1 MLESKTRFINFK
13 QSISSIVKNKH
24 SHEAYQNNQSVKT
37 QRQPKVT
44 LGLGIAIISELFC
57 LGAIAFA
64 YITQKPI
71 FHLLASSPFSTES
84 PLLSYYAFVLLASGL
99 LSLIIALNV
108 YNLFGKKHKKTSY
121 FLASI
126 GTFFV
131 ILSSGLLLANHT
143 QEQQGW
149 GYLSV
154 MTWGGGYIAMTF
166 SDLISKEQK
175 YLHNILKII
184 SLILMLTGL
193 VLAAA
198 A

>member
-1 MLESKTRFINFK
+1 MLEIKTRFINLK
-13 QSISSIVKNKH
+13 PSKSSTSKNKH
-24 SHEAYQNNQSVKT
+24 SHDSCKNNQE
-37 QRQPKVT
+37 RQQAT
-44 LGLGIAIISELFC
+44 IGLGIAIIGELFC

-99 LSLIIALNV
+99 LALIIALNL
-108 YNLFGKKHKKTSY
+108 YNLLGKKRKQISY

-131 ILSSGLLLANHT
+131 ILSSGLLLAHHT
-143 QEQQGW
+143 QEQQGL
-149 GYLSV
+149 GYLAV

-166 SDLISKEQK
+166 SDLTSKEQK
-175 YLHNILKII
+175 RLHNLLKII
-184 SLILMLTGL
+184 SLILMLAGL
-193 VLAAA
+193 VIAAA
-198 A
+198 G

>member
-1 MLESKTRFINFK
+1 MLEIKTRLIDLKANKHSTF
-13 QSISSIVKNKH
+13 KNKH
-24 SHEAYQNNQSVKT
+24 SHDCQNNQTVES
-37 QRQPKVT
+37 QERQKAT
-44 LGLGIAIISELFC
+44 IGLGIAIIGELFC
-57 LGAIAFA
+57 LGAIVFA

-99 LSLIIALNV
+99 LALMIALSL
-108 YNLFGKKHKKTSY
+108 YNLLGKRYKKISY
-121 FLASI
+121 SLASI

-131 ILSSGLLLANHT
+131 VLSSGLLLAQHT

-149 GYLSV
+149 GYLAV

-166 SDLISKEQK
+166 SDLTSKEQK
-175 YLHNILKII
+175 RLHNILKVL

-198 A
+198 G

>member
-1 MLESKTRFINFK
+1 MLKIKPKSIDFK
-13 QSISSIVKNKH
+13 QDKKYSYRSNLQNHQAVEIKGRK
-24 SHEAYQNNQSVKT
+24 EAT
-37 QRQPKVT
+37 I
-44 LGLGIAIISELFC
+44 GLGVALIGELFC

-71 FHLLASSPFSTES
+71 FYPIASSPFSTKY
-84 PLLSYYAFVLLASGL
+84 PLFGYYAFVLLASGL
-99 LSLIIALNV
+99 LTLIIALNL
-108 YNLFGKKHKKTSY
+108 YSLFGKKHKQLSY

-126 GTFFV
+126 GTFFI

-166 SDLISKEQK
+166 SDLTSKEQK
-175 YLHNILKII
+175 HLHNVLKII
-184 SLILMLTGL
+184 SLVLMLAGL
-193 VLAAA
+193 VLAVAG
-198 A
+198 